1 MENIKKL
8 LDAAK
13 AATGSETDYR
23 LAKCLDLP
31 QQRIS
36 DYYKGER
43 VPDEFACLK
52 IAKAV
57 GMPLDAVIA
66 TVKAEAEKD
75 EKRREEWRGY
85 LKKVGGMA
93 ASVGALACAA
103 VISIVTPTPAQ
114 AAPSL
119 GSMPV
124 AICIMSKSR
133 RLAKVKAKL
142 RRIRE
147 IAAFSV
153 FVRWIGQV
161 TA

>member
-1 MENIKKL
+1 MENVKKL

-13 AATGSETDYR
+13 AATGSETAYR

-75 EKRREEWRGY
+75 EKRREEWRDY
-85 LKKVGGMA
+85 LKKLGGVA
-93 ASVGALACAA
+93 ASLAMPFCAF
-103 VISIVTPTPAQ
+103 VILEMTPGIAEAAPAQ
-114 AAPSL
+114 
-119 GSMPV
+119 GYDIGM
-124 AICIMSKSR
+124 ICIMSIIAGLWKWQT
-133 RLAKVKAKL
+133 KL
-142 RRIRE
+142 RGVG
-147 IAAFSV
+147 FPSCFGV
-153 FVRWIGQV
+153 LVGQV
-161 TA
+161 RQVAA